1 MALERISL
9 YKPPCTPAA
18 SQYHHRMAPPIESA
32 ASTICLQWKGRVGDV
47 RGEGQKERE
56 KLGKR
61 EANEEEIEVVGGE
74 R

>member
-1 MALERISL
+1 
-9 YKPPCTPAA
+9 
-18 SQYHHRMAPPIESA
+18 MAPPIESA